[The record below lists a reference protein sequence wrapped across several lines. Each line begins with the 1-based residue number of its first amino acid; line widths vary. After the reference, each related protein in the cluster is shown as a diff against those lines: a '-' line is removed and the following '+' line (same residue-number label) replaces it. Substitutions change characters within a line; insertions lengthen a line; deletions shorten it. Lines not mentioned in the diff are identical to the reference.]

1 MSETWDRVRT
11 ALGDVTN
18 QIGKK
23 RGFSSI
29 DGFNK
34 DEACPL
40 AKKANFCKEFVL
52 KPHSKTS
59 VAESLIDDYLT
70 PVSLSGNDGIVGV
83 EESERSDTVVDG
95 SKEKAENSL
104 GVEGGDE
111 YCLDDLGLGKDE
123 FLDGSRFPES
133 QESRCGFEKCVGQ
146 KGGDGVSS
154 MCMDMIKECPC
165 SFCIKGIV

>member
-1 MSETWDRVRT
+1 MSETSDRVRT

-18 QIGKK
+18 QSGK

-34 DEACPL
+34 DPL
-40 AKKANFCKEFVL
+40 AKKGTFRKEFVL

-59 VAESLIDDYLT
+59 VAESLIDDGFT
-70 PVSLSGNDGIVGV
+70 PVSLSANEKID
-83 EESERSDTVVDG
+83 VVAVTEDG
-95 SKEKAENSL
+95 SKEKAAENNSL
-104 GVEGGDE
+104 GVDGGDE
-111 YCLDDLGLGKDE
+111 YYLDDL
-123 FLDGSRFPES
+123 SRFPES

-165 SFCIKGIV
+165 SFCIKGMHKVIYP

>member
-1 MSETWDRVRT
+1 MSETSDRVRT

-18 QIGKK
+18 QSGK

-34 DEACPL
+34 DPL
-40 AKKANFCKEFVL
+40 AKKGTFRKEFVL

-59 VAESLIDDYLT
+59 VAESLIDDGFT
-70 PVSLSGNDGIVGV
+70 PVSLSGNEKIDVV
-83 EESERSDTVVDG
+83 AVTEEG
-95 SKEKAENSL
+95 SKEKAENSV

-111 YCLDDLGLGKDE
+111 YGLDDSGLGKDE
-123 FLDGSRFPES
+123 FLDGSRLPES
-133 QESRCGFEKCVGQ
+133 QESRCGVEKCVGQ